1 MLPPKRREKIMAK
14 GYIYAELEITDP
26 AGYQAY
32 RDGVGATI
40 TAFGGRYL
48 IRLGNPETLE
58 GDRTVT
64 RAVLLEFE
72 SRARAL
78 EWYNSDEYRDLKA
91 LRQRTAKTNAL
102 VLSGYDDA

>member
-1 MLPPKRREKIMAK
+1 MAK
-14 GYIYAELEITDP
+14 DISMQNSKSPIRRLPGLPRRRRCDDHGVRRALSDP
-26 AGYQAY
+26 SRQSG
-32 RDGVGATI
+32 
-40 TAFGGRYL
+40 
-48 IRLGNPETLE
+48 TLE